1 MSRRR
6 SPRHAATWA
15 FPLRD
20 RWQGDTQHVSS
31 DEAVPLPGVPPGA
44 SAEPAYRFLS
54 RHQAAVLDAATGRL
68 NPGPQD
74 DPHERHVSVFVDCLL
89 SVFRVAPG
97 GLYAVGS
104 LRQRVAELRSQYCS
118 GIALLDEVAGGDF
131 TAVPPLRQQLILA
144 QGQLAAFAGLL
155 FGHIIEAMGHT
166 EPEGADLRSR

>member
-1 MSRRR
+1 V
-6 SPRHAATWA
+6 A
-15 FPLRD
+15 
-20 RWQGDTQHVSS
+20 S
-31 DEAVPLPGVPPGA
+31 DEAVPLPGLPPGA

-54 RHQAAVLDAATGRL
+54 RHQAAVIDAAARRL
-68 NPGPQD
+68 DP
-74 DPHERHVSVFVDCLL
+74 DPHELHVTVFVDRLL

-118 GIALLDEVAGGDF
+118 GIALLDELAGGDF

>member
-1 MSRRR
+1 MTWVFPGSECFRR
-6 SPRHAATWA
+6 H
-15 FPLRD
+15 
-20 RWQGDTQHVSS
+20 TQYVAS

-44 SAEPAYRFLS
+44 SAEPAYQFLS
-54 RHQAAVLDAATGRL
+54 RHQAAVLDAATRRL

-166 EPEGADLRSR
+166 EPEGADLRPR